1 MLGCSNSSTVIIR
14 GMQSSK
20 EDANVANKSV
30 WLFWLLGTLTTLT
43 YWKPARKLS
52 NIFKYCDIQW
62 SLALKLPS
70 VRITTSLKSE
80 NISTSFAPRFL
91 MALSPTMRAS
101 YSTSLFEAQK
111 LSQRDLSNLIPLGDT
126 NTIPT
131 PNPFALEASSM
142 NTFHWPTLI
151 WHTQTGPRRRV
162 VNLAT

>member
-43 YWKPARKLS
+43 FWKPARKLS
-52 NIFKYCDIQW
+52 NIFKYYDIRW
-62 SLALKLPS
+62 SLASKLPS
-70 VRITTSLKSE
+70 IRLTTSLESE

-91 MALSPTMRAS
+91 MALSPAIRTS
-101 YSTSLFEAQK
+101 YSTLLFEAWK
-111 LSQRDLSNLIPLGDT
+111 LSQSDLSNLIPSGDT

-131 PNPFALEASSM
+131 PNPFVLEVPSM

-151 WHTQTGPRRRV
+151 
-162 VNLAT
+162 